1 MKWDKLNQGETGSEV
16 CRILIA
22 LVEISN
28 PSRQLANPLK
38 AILIKFYNLLGSNVN
53 LIAFESILMDFHCL
67 E

>member
-1 MKWDKLNQGETGSEV
+1 MKWDKLDQGETVSEG

-28 PSRQLANPLK
+28 PSRQLASPLK

-53 LIAFESILMDFHCL
+53 
-67 E
+67 